1 MKKTAIF
8 IFLVILV
15 LILQAVLVGGIQLKW
30 GRPDL
35 PLILL
40 VFWAW
45 HNDWKQG
52 LLAGFIIGLLV
63 DILFSPLLGLNAFS
77 LGLVGFLV
85 AELREKVYQDNVI
98 IFLLLAAAATILNG
112 VILTCWLLIFN
123 LSSSFLEKFILL
135 IFPTFLYNCLL
146 TFPLFLLLE
155 AFWPRSFRFRKK

>member
-8 IFLVILV
+8 IFLIILV
-15 LILQAVLVGGIQLKW
+15 LILQAVLVGRIQLKW

-63 DILFSPLLGLNAFS
+63 DILFSPLLGLNVFS

-146 TFPLFLLLE
+146 IFPLFLFRE
-155 AFWPRSFRFRKK
+155 AFWPRSFRLRKR